1 VVNLGVSVL
10 SGAATTSVSGII
22 MFATTIYFFTLFG
35 YFIVATILLALCFA
49 LGLFPAL
56 LFYFGTPRWSNLRR
70 VWQPPG
76 SDDAGGGGEQHEREA
91 LFAHFIDKAERGS
104 GSVVGIGGTSESS
117 KRVVGEGNVLQSES
131 VDTRTKSAGGTTRVI
146 KGNGGE
152 YVVQHTPDDTPS
164 GPRLQR
170 IFVAVAC
177 AAWIA
182 VSLILAATTTPS
194 SATTD
199 VASPGLELT
208 SEQCSSSAA
217 DTINIKTTMPKPDN
231 IITGAKTQYMCTGVT
246 FSSKCTTWVKKF
258 SIYNENPRLVHHMIL
273 FSMNSKM
280 SQCPFNCFDMPDSKG
295 SKNGYDSPLFPL
307 KVSAHRTCNPT
318 CTPPPPPTH
327 PPHVCRHSDITNHVR
342 SLKSLL
348 RFLCEPL
355 LGALRY
361 PRLPWYLP

>member
-1 VVNLGVSVL
+1 MVNLGVSVL

-70 VWQPPG
+70 IWQPPG
-76 SDDAGGGGEQHEREA
+76 SDDAGGGEQHEREA
-91 LFAHFIDKAERGS
+91 LFAHFIDKAERG
-104 GSVVGIGGTSESS
+104 GGGVHVGIGGKSESS
-117 KRVVGEGNVLQSES
+117 KRMVGEGNVLSSES
-131 VDTRTKSAGGTTRVI
+131 ADTRTTSAGGTTRMV

-152 YVVQHTPDDTPS
+152 YVVQHIPDDIPS

-177 AAWIA
+177 VAWIV

-194 SATTD
+194 STTTD

-208 SEQCSSSAA
+208 AEQCSSSTA

-258 SIYNENPRLVHHMIL
+258 SISNENPHLVHHMIL

-295 SKNGYDSPLFPL
+295 SK
-307 KVSAHRTCNPT
+307 KA
-318 CTPPPPPTH
+318 TPPP
-327 PPHVCRHSDITNHVR
+327 
-342 SLKSLL
+342 L
-348 RFLCEPL
+348 
-355 LGALRY
+355 
-361 PRLPWYLP
+361 